1 MREGNRDKLSVP
13 KQVWPRRQN
22 TVFQENK
29 REDRAIRVNGN
40 TAGSP
45 RAWDVGE

>member
-40 TAGSP
+40 IAGFP
-45 RAWDVGE
+45 RAWDVSE